1 MIQDFRP
8 LYSSNDSS
16 HPPQLLN
23 YKKNKI
29 KFVISKYPKQ

>member
-1 MIQDFRP
+1 MTQDFKS
-8 LYSSNDSS
+8 LYSSNDLS

-23 YKKNKI
+23 YKYRI